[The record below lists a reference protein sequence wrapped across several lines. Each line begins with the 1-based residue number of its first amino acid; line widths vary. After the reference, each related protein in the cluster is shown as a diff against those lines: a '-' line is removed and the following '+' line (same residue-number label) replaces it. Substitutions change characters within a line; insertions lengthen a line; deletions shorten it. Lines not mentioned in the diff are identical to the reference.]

1 MYRSADSG
9 SESDESEDEDGEQL
23 TLGLDLEIMRTINR
37 IRKKVSVEAKQRV
50 VVLHQ
55 LLVRVVV

>member
-55 LLVRVVV
+55 LLVRVVL